1 MCVCVCVCVSSGKYP
16 GEKSLDH
23 VVVLFLSFWGIII
36 LFSKVAVPTCI
47 PTNGAS
53 EFPFLHILSNTCML
67 CYYLCFESHLDICDL
82 VSCCGLDL
90 HLPDMLSIFSCAC
103 WSSLCL
109 LWKMSIQ
116 ILLCVFNGVI
126 CFFDIELRKFFVYF
140 GYLLLIGYIVCKY
153 PLSVDSILFCW

>member
-1 MCVCVCVCVSSGKYP
+1 MCVSSGKYP

-53 EFPFLHILSNTCML
+53 EFPFLHILSNICML

-90 HLPDMLSIFSCAC
+90 HLLDMLSIFSCAC

-116 ILLCVFNGVI
+116 ILLCVFVLFVFLI
-126 CFFDIELRKFFVYF
+126 MSCISSLYILDIYS
-140 GYLLLIGYIVCKY
+140 LL
-153 PLSVDSILFCW
+153 DILFANIHSQ

>member
-1 MCVCVCVCVSSGKYP
+1 MCVCVCVSSGKYP

-90 HLPDMLSIFSCAC
+90 HLPDTLSIFSCAC

-116 ILLCVFNGVI
+116 ILLCVFVLFVFLI
-126 CFFDIELRKFFVYF
+126 MSCISSLYILDIYS
-140 GYLLLIGYIVCKY
+140 LL
-153 PLSVDSILFCW
+153 DILFANIHSQ